1 MVVNPF
7 YAAGMG
13 YSMALVHMRV
23 VTMAVPPLRSFI
35 PSAPPVSGIP
45 WLWLPFV
52 LTCSILSGVHFFK
65 KKDIHFMRREVSPWP
80 CSQGF
85 PAARARSTANGS
97 R

>member
-1 MVVNPF
+1 MAVNPF

-23 VTMAVPPLRSFI
+23 VTMAVPLLRSFI

-52 LTCSILSGVHFFK
+52 LTCSILSGVHFCQEKRISIF
-65 KKDIHFMRREVSPWP
+65 
-80 CSQGF
+80 
-85 PAARARSTANGS
+85 
-97 R
+97 